1 MASSLVTF
9 RDLIAANRRKSAWLV
24 SGFCLF
30 TTVTLTVLAL
40 AIIALVAPDALTYWD
55 WRQTAL
61 LALIAAAISGLI
73 AWLAVYRGDKFLLFA
88 SGAIPVRKQDDPQLY
103 NVVEEVAIAAGIPP
117 PPVYLIDDTAMNA
130 FATGR
135 DPQHAAVAITRGLR
149 EKLTRDELQGV
160 IAHEIAHIRN
170 FDIRLMML
178 LAVLIG
184 TVAVLADVFLNMLRF
199 AGRVRSSSQ
208 RERRKASGGNALAVI
223 VIILAVV
230 LAILAPIVAQII
242 QLAVSRQREYLADAT
257 AVELTR
263 NPHGIIGAL
272 RKLAQDTEV
281 LEVANRGT
289 AHMYFVNPIRQ
300 YAARGHSI
308 FASHPPIEERI
319 QRLEKLLV

>member
-1 MASSLVTF
+1 MSALVTF

-24 SGFCLF
+24 VGFCVF
-30 TTVTLTVLAL
+30 TTL
-40 AIIALVAPDALTYWD
+40 AILGISLGVIALVAPGALEYWD
-55 WRQTAL
+55 WRQTAVLTL
-61 LALIAAAISGLI
+61 LAAAISGMVAL
-73 AWLAVYRGDKFLLFA
+73 LAVYRGDRFLLLA
-88 SGAIPVRKQDDPQLY
+88 SGAQPIAKADDPQLY
-103 NVVEEVAIAAGIPP
+103 NVVEEVAIAAGIPT

-135 DPQHAAVAITRGLR
+135 DPQHAAIAITRGLR

-170 FDIRLMML
+170 YDIRLMML

-184 TVAVLADVFLNMLRF
+184 TVAVLADFFFQMLRF
-199 AGRVRSSSQ
+199 TGRVRSSSPSG
-208 RERRKASGGNALAVI
+208 RRRSSAGGGVVALIVTVI
-223 VIILAVV
+223 ALFLA
-230 LAILAPIVAQII
+230 LLAPLVAQII

-263 NPHGIIGAL
+263 NPQGILGAL
-272 RKLAQDTEV
+272 KKLALDTEV

-308 FASHPPIEERI
+308 FASHPPIQERI
-319 QRLEKLLV
+319 RRLEQLLV

>member
-1 MASSLVTF
+1 MSALVTF

-24 SGFCLF
+24 AGFCLF
-30 TTVTLTVLAL
+30 TTVALTGLSLGILAL
-40 AIIALVAPDALTYWD
+40 AAPDAFAYWD
-55 WRQTAL
+55 WRQTL
-61 LALIAAAISGLI
+61 VLALGAAAISGLI
-73 AWLAVYRGDKFLLFA
+73 AWLALYRGDKFLLFV
-88 SGAIPVRKQDDPQLY
+88 SGAQPIRKEDDPQLY

-170 FDIRLMML
+170 YDIRLMML

-184 TVAVLADVFLNMLRF
+184 TIAVLADVFLHMLRF
-199 AGRVRSSSQ
+199 AGHGRSHSRREQ
-208 RERRKASGGNALAVI
+208 RKSGAGGNAGVVI
-223 VIILAVV
+223 VILVAIILA
-230 LAILAPIVAQII
+230 LLAPLVAQII

-263 NPHGIIGAL
+263 NPHGILGAL
-272 RKLAQDTEV
+272 RKLAGDTEE

-289 AHMYFVNPIRQ
+289 AHMYFVNPIRK
-300 YAARGHSI
+300 YAARGNSI

-319 QRLEKLLV
+319 RRLEQLLV

>member
-1 MASSLVTF
+1 MSTSALVTF

-24 SGFCLF
+24 AGFCAF
-30 TTVTLTVLAL
+30 TTL
-40 AIIALVAPDALTYWD
+40 AIIGISLGVIAVAAPDVLESWH
-55 WRQTAL
+55 WPQTAF
-61 LALIAAAISGLI
+61 LALIAATVSGLV
-73 AWLAVYRGDKFLLFA
+73 ALWAVYRGDRFVLFA
-88 SGAIPVRKQDDPQLY
+88 SGARPIRKSDDPQLY

-117 PPVYLIDDTAMNA
+117 PPVYLIDDTALNA

-135 DPQHAAVAITRGLR
+135 DPQHAAIAITRGLR

-160 IAHEIAHIRN
+160 IAHEMAHIRN
-170 FDIRLMML
+170 YDIRLMTL

-184 TVAVLADVFLNMLRF
+184 TIAVLADVFLQMLRF
-199 AGRVRSSSQ
+199 AGRSRRDYSGRRS
-208 RERRKASGGNALAVI
+208 KSGGNPLLIVVLVLAI
-223 VIILAVV
+223 V

-263 NPHGIIGAL
+263 NPYGILGAL
-272 RKLAQDTEV
+272 RKIAQDTEE

-289 AHMYFVNPIRQ
+289 AHLYFANPIRR

-319 QRLEKLLV
+319 RRLESLLA